1 MTKELS
7 IKELNSKIDKLSN
20 DVLSANEIVAH
31 SIYNSISL
39 LNIELNKLSNV
50 NTGHDLSKEPLVDD
64 SLNFLKY

>member
-39 LNIELNKLSNV
+39 LNIELNKLSSV
-50 NTGHDLSKEPLVDD
+50 KASPDLSLRALVDD